1 MFEVITL
8 SDLVNVLIKKDVMI
22 LTFHFIILKR
32 VSKYGIFRNNKNT
45 DKLSQNKFN
54 NFSKQYCL
62 F

>member
-32 VSKYGIFRNNKNT
+32 VSKYGIFRNNKST
-45 DKLSQNKFN
+45 
-54 NFSKQYCL
+54 
-62 F
+62 